1 MGGKYFNAQATLF
14 AKGLILRV
22 IKFLSVGAIATAIQY
37 ALLVIQVEVLSV
49 SSVVASFIA
58 YSLSSVVNYLMNYYF
73 TFGSTAKHL
82 QSSAKF
88 VLVAVIGLV
97 VNTVLMYA
105 LIEIAG
111 VHYLFAQII
120 STLIVLVWNYLAHK
134 HWTYRSN

>member
-1 MGGKYFNAQATLF
+1 LGGKYFNAQATLF

-37 ALLVIQVEVLSV
+37 ALLIIQVEVLSV

>member
-37 ALLVIQVEVLSV
+37 ALLIIQVEVLSV